1 MALLWS
7 GNLIAHLDWSGSAR
21 VDAATGLRIGLLTL
35 AAMIT
40 VIGGRVTPAFT
51 RGALGPAATP
61 PTNRPAIDIAAITTA
76 IALPLTIA
84 VSTPTTLTGL
94 LALIA
99 GGTGL
104 IRLAGWRGLDTLDR
118 PILWS
123 LHLAGLMLA
132 AGYLAYATAAFG
144 LIDEIAALHLIG
156 IGAVG
161 GMTLAMMTRA
171 TLGHSGRPLV
181 ADRAT
186 ALAYGLVAAAALFRA
201 LTTAAPP
208 ALHDGAVLLSGSL
221 WCLAFA
227 IFLARFWRPLTTP
240 RAS

>member
-1 MALLWS
+1 ML
-7 GNLIAHLDWSGSAR
+7 
-21 VDAATGLRIGLLTL
+21 GL
-35 AAMIT
+35 
-40 VIGGRVTPAFT
+40 
-51 RGALGPAATP
+51 
-61 PTNRPAIDIAAITTA
+61 
-76 IALPLTIA
+76 
-84 VSTPTTLTGL
+84 
-94 LALIA
+94 
-99 GGTGL
+99 
-104 IRLAGWRGLDTLDR
+104 
-118 PILWS
+118 
-123 LHLAGLMLA
+123 
-132 AGYLAYATAAFG
+132 GYLAYAAAAFG
-144 LIDEIAALHLIG
+144 LADEIAALHLIG

-186 ALAYGLVAAAALFRA
+186 ALAYGLVAAAALIRA